1 MTGQNP
7 KADWYPDPAGS
18 GERWWDGE
26 RWTVATR
33 DAAPSTLPPT
43 VEAPTEDP
51 ARGVQTN
58 KRKIVITCVAGVAV
72 IGVAAA
78 VVAPRLLGDR
88 DMYTVTGTVE
98 VPAPDWLRDPR
109 EGQLCTTS
117 GGYDDIAVGKQVRL
131 TADGETLAVGSLGP
145 GKLAGATSEQP
156 MCVFEFTLPEAK
168 VTSDFV
174 EIDLGRRGA
183 LTYEREQLLL
193 PIGLTL
199 G

>member
-7 KADWYPDPAGS
+7 DAGWYRDPAGS

-26 RWTVATR
+26 RWTGATR
-33 DAAPSTLPPT
+33 DAAPSTLPPP
-43 VEAPTEDP
+43 VEASTEDP
-51 ARGVQTN
+51 TRGVQTN
-58 KRKIVITCVAGVAV
+58 KRKIVIACVAGVAV

-78 VVAPRLLGDR
+78 VVVPRLLGDG

-98 VPAPDWLRDPR
+98 VPAPDWIENPR
-109 EGQLCTTS
+109 EGQRCTTG
-117 GGYDDIAVGKQVRL
+117 GGYDDIAAGKQVRL
-131 TADGETLAVGSLGP
+131 TADGETLAVGSLEA
-145 GKLAGATSEQP
+145 GKFADVTSAQP
-156 MCVFEFTLPEAK
+156 MCVFKFALPEVK

-174 EIDLGRRGA
+174 DIDLGRRGA
-183 LTYEREQLLL
+183 VTYERERLLL

>member
-7 KADWYPDPAGS
+7 DAGWYRDPAGS

-26 RWTVATR
+26 RWTGATR
-33 DAAPSTLPPT
+33 DAMPSPTPPPVEPPT
-43 VEAPTEDP
+43 EEPP
-51 ARGVQTN
+51 RPKQTN
-58 KRKIVITCVAGVAV
+58 KRRIAIASVAGVVV
-72 IGVAAA
+72 IGAAA
-78 VVAPRLLGDR
+78 AIVLPRVLGGGDT
-88 DMYTVTGTVE
+88 YTVTGTVE
-98 VPAPDWLRDPR
+98 VPAPDWLQYPR
-109 EGQLCTTS
+109 EGQLCTTD

-131 TADGETLAVGSLGP
+131 TADGETLAVGSLGA

-183 LTYEREQLLL
+183 VTYERERLLL